1 MAQNWGFG
9 RIETRGALKLPK
21 LEKSM
26 NAALEE
32 LSCTQVWKGTKPP
45 TDEEVDPEEELLS
58 VDLLDNGDGVLAIR
72 LDHHNEQFVRDL
84 ARLVSQS
91 LKMPVLVMV
100 TIASL
105 FHRRRVQVKCRK
117 FAVDGPNTE
126 EQTVMGHHDADI
138 SDLEHNELR
147 QQQNAMRSRLNDVVD
162 SFTRAEG
169 TAGFKVKKIFRYKRE
184 LKKAKFSSPRLGR
197 LMTSLERCEAFEVV
211 VEGEQHIVR
220 VELAGATSL
229 SYVKPEEV
237 AELEKALESRPQLQR
252 RRKGD

>member
-9 RIETRGALKLPK
+9 LIETRGEVKLAK

-26 NAALEE
+26 DGALGE
-32 LSCTQVWKGTKPP
+32 LSCSQVYKGAAPP
-45 TDEEVDPEEELLS
+45 EEEDPEEQLLS
-58 VDLLDNGDGVLAIR
+58 VELLDNGEGILAVR
-72 LDHHNEQFVRDL
+72 LDHKNEQFVRDL
-84 ARLVSQS
+84 ARLVSQA
-91 LKMPVLVMV
+91 LNMPVLMMV

-117 FAVDGPNTE
+117 FAIEGTEIE

-147 QQQNAMRSRLNDVVD
+147 QQQNAMRSRLNDVVE

-169 TAGFKVKKIFRYKRE
+169 TAGFKIKKVFRYKHE
-184 LKKAKFSSPRLGR
+184 VKKAKFSSPRLAR

-220 VELAGATSL
+220 VEQAGAVAL
-229 SYVKPEEV
+229 SYVKPDEV
-237 AELEKALESRPQLQR
+237 AEIEKALESRPQLQR
-252 RRKGD
+252 RRKSE